1 MAGGKRGCGGGAGD
15 FSPAAYF
22 LRGVSLGPG
31 RARSKKGVGSCY
43 FWPGWKK
50 EVKVQ
55 D

>member
-31 RARSKKGVGSCY
+31 RARSKRALGHVIFG
-43 FWPGWKK
+43 PGGKK
-50 EVKVQ
+50 K
-55 D
+55 